1 VTVIER
7 IIISVLTALASR
19 FMEWALERVKEYQD
33 ELEDR
38 EAAEERLK
46 KFNDAVRDI
55 KAGDNVTKEQKQEFR
70 DRARDLI
77 RGGL

>member
-1 VTVIER
+1 V
-7 IIISVLTALASR
+7 S
-19 FMEWALERVKEYQD
+19 KKYQD